1 MYDLRNT
8 HAHATYVLKYKYVKY
23 VCLFLY
29 LNLINF

>member
-8 HAHATYVLKYKYVKY
+8 YAHAAYVLKYKY